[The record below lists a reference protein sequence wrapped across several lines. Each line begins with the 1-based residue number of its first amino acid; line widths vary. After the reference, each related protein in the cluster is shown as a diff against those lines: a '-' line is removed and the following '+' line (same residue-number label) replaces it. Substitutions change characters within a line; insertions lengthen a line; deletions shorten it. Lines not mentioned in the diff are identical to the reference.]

1 MIHSLQLQRDG
12 EPLDGFIGFSFA
24 SQYQDLAGTLRTF
37 LHPHEER
44 HWVEAKSDER
54 RSSYLLGRHAA
65 KQALA
70 GCLHEDNWRQ
80 IEIAWGVFGQPLVR
94 YGTTVPPEISI
105 AHTRGAAVAVACQA
119 GHPIGVDLE
128 HTAPPRAVG
137 AGDVCVPSERALLLQ
152 TGHTHPGD
160 LLLLWTIKEALA
172 KVLRCGLMTP
182 LAILQIE
189 ALEASDADTYVA
201 LFKNFAQYNAVAWVL
216 ESHILAIALPR
227 RTDVGFYPDAEL
239 RRQLQLARNSASGS

>member
-24 SQYQDLAGTLRTF
+24 SQYQNLAETRQTF

-44 HWVEAKSDER
+44 YWLEAKSAER

-70 GCLHEDNWRQ
+70 GCLHEENWTQ

-94 YGTTVPPEISI
+94 HGAAAPPEISI

-119 GHPIGVDLE
+119 GHPIGVDFE
-128 HTAPPRAVG
+128 HGAPTRNIG
-137 AGDVCVPSERALLLQ
+137 TEDVCVPAERELLLRAGQ
-152 TGHTHPGD
+152 TGAGD
-160 LLLLWTIKEALA
+160 LLLFWAVKEALA

-182 LAILQIE
+182 LAILQI
-189 ALEASDADTYVA
+189 DAVATTDPDTYIA
-201 LFKNFAQYNAVAWVL
+201 GFKNFPQYKAVAWAL
-216 ESHILAIALPR
+216 ESYVLAIALPR
-227 RTDVGFYPDAEL
+227 RTELGFQPDAEV
-239 RRQLQLARNSASGS
+239 RRHLQLAGNSAAGS

>member
-1 MIHSLQLQRDG
+1 MIASLQLQRDG

-24 SQYQDLAGTLRTF
+24 PQYQDLAGTLRTF

-44 HWVEAKSDER
+44 YLAEAKSAER

-65 KQALA
+65 KQALV
-70 GCLHEDNWRQ
+70 GCLHEDDWRQ

-94 YGTTVPPEISI
+94 YRTTMPPEISI

-128 HTAPPRAVG
+128 YSAPPRAVS
-137 AGDVCVPSERALLLQ
+137 AGDVCVPSERALVLQ
-152 TGHTHPGD
+152 TRLTHPSD

-172 KVLRCGLMTP
+172 KVLRCGLMSP

-189 ALEASDADTYVA
+189 ALEASDADIYVA
-201 LFKNFAQYNAVAWVL
+201 LFKNFAQYKAVAWVL
-216 ESHILAIALPR
+216 ESHTLAIVLPR
-227 RTDVGFYPDAEL
+227 RTDVGFHPDAEL
-239 RRQLQLARNSASGS
+239 RRQLQVDRNSASGS